1 MKILMLLIICMI
13 NLLIFSVDPVLSEN
27 RISAIDVKGIR
38 EEIEYYKSLLEREE
52 EMIENIIKE
61 VREINE
67 ENRNIKD
74 NDIINHY
81 LERRGFR

>member
-74 NDIINHY
+74 DDIINHD
-81 LERRGFR
+81 LERRAGR